1 MNTRS
6 WRGLSGLL
14 LAVAAAMGLGAQAVA
29 QAAPEKAVTP
39 VTVGVLN
46 VSDSAPLYLAIQRG
60 IFKQHGLE
68 VSTTPAPS
76 GAQAV
81 SGLVSGGM
89 QFAFGSYVPFII
101 AAERG
106 IGLKIAVSADNVND
120 SFSRVVVLKS
130 SDIHSVADLKGKK
143 VAVSALVN
151 FGTLAVQVALKS
163 AGLSADDVKLVTV
176 PFPNMAVALTTGQV
190 DAAWLVEPF
199 LTDLND
205 TGKIRDLF
213 NPFSG
218 DMANIPAAGYLMTDR
233 YAEAHPEIV
242 KAFRA
247 AMTEATE
254 MAVKDP
260 SLIRKVIPTYTKIP
274 AAVAE
279 RIALPA
285 YASTVNPAQ
294 LQHLADVMR
303 SYGLL
308 KQKVDTSKLL
318 YP

>member
-6 WRGLSGLL
+6 WHRFAGLL
-14 LAVAAAMGLGAQAVA
+14 LAGAVAAGLSTQAGAQT
-29 QAAPEKAVTP
+29 APPKAVTP
-39 VTVGVLN
+39 ITVGVLN

-68 VSTTPAPS
+68 VTTTPAPG

-130 SDIHSVADLKGKK
+130 SAIHRVADLKGKK

-151 FGTLAVQVALKS
+151 FGTLAVQVALKA
-163 AGLSADDVKLVTV
+163 AGLAPDDVKLVTV
-176 PFPNMAVALTTGQV
+176 PFPNMAVALTTKQV

-205 TGKIRDLF
+205 TGKIRSLF

-218 DMANIPAAGYLMTDR
+218 TMADIPAAGYLMTDR
-233 YAEAHPEIV
+233 YAQAHPGIV

-247 AMTEATE
+247 AMTEATA

-260 SLIRKVIPTYTKIP
+260 SVVRKIIPTYTKIP
-274 AAVAE
+274 VAVAE
-279 RIALPA
+279 RIGLPA